1 MPSAVRSA
9 ARAIAV
15 AALVAA
21 VPRAQAQRVRG
32 ALTDSATRGPV
43 PGAVVVLYDSTGRE
57 LARGIADARGQYSV
71 PRPDATRR
79 MRIVRIGFRPNEMA
93 LGAHDSIVDAR
104 LQPVPAL
111 LHDVRANADR
121 VCPDRRNAGVALE
134 LWEQARAGLLASVV
148 AREASP
154 PKLRLR
160 KYRRTLDPVRR
171 RVIADTAE
179 YDDVVDARSFVAARV
194 PWSFAVYGYM
204 READDGTR
212 EYYAPDERVLLDPSF
227 AETHCLRPIDG
238 RGPRAAQVGIAFDP
252 IDVPE
257 RDTIVDIAG
266 TLWLDR
272 ATFAPLTIEFRYT
285 ALEQANRNSGGE
297 VSFALMPSGVS
308 MIEAW
313 EIRSASL
320 ATDLPSVPTGLAQ
333 RNVPRPDRHNVR
345 VLGYR
350 HIGGQIAL
358 ATWPDGKRWVSDLP
372 RIQGMIRTLAGDPM
386 PGAFVWIMR
395 SPDTVRTDARGRFE
409 FPPMAPGLYVVAASD
424 SILAGLGVS
433 RTLPQRVP
441 LFTTGNA
448 EVDLEFHPRSEIF
461 PTICPARS
469 YRVGTGVMLA
479 RVVDS
484 DGAPVPDATVEV
496 ETQRA
501 DSTVHTPIGR
511 RYGQTADDGGFV
523 VCGAEREHRLVV
535 RAFKDGGAAG
545 IAIDRWGEEVIAV
558 TLTLRPIKP

>member
-1 MPSAVRSA
+1 MRSV
-9 ARAIAV
+9 ARVIAV

-21 VPRAQAQRVRG
+21 VPRAHAQRVRG

-43 PGAVVVLYDSTGRE
+43 PGAVVVLYDSARRE
-57 LARGIADARGQYSV
+57 LARAISDARGEYSV
-71 PRPDATRR
+71 ARPAATRR
-79 MRIVRIGFRPNEMA
+79 MRIVRIGFRPTEAA
-93 LGAHDSIVDAR
+93 LDAADSIVDAR

-111 LHDVRANADR
+111 LHDVRASADR
-121 VCPDRRNAGVALE
+121 VCPDRPNAGVALE

-154 PKLRLR
+154 PRLRLR

-171 RVIADTAE
+171 QVIADTAE
-179 YDDVVDARSFVAARV
+179 YNDVVDARSFVAARV

-212 EYYAPDERVLLDPSF
+212 EYFAPDERVLLDPSF

-238 RGPRAAQVGIAFDP
+238 RGPRATQLGIAFDP

-272 ATFAPLTIEFRYT
+272 ATFAPLAIEYRYT
-285 ALEQANRNSGGE
+285 SLEPANRDSGGE
-297 VSFALMPSGVS
+297 VNFALMPSGVS
-308 MIEAW
+308 MIERW
-313 EIRSASL
+313 EIRSASI
-320 ATDLPSVPTGLAQ
+320 ATDLPSVSTGLVR
-333 RNVPRPDRHNVR
+333 RNVPRAERHNVR
-345 VLGYR
+345 ILGYR
-350 HIGGQIAL
+350 RIGGQIAL
-358 ATWPDGKRWVSDLP
+358 ATWPDGRRWVSDLP
-372 RIQGMIRTLAGDPM
+372 RIEGTLRTVEGDPVAD
-386 PGAFVWIMR
+386 AFVWIMR
-395 SPDTVRTDARGRFE
+395 SADTVRSDARGHFE

-424 SILAGLGVS
+424 SALAGLGVS

-441 LFTTGNA
+441 LLTTGST
-448 EVDLEFHPRSEIF
+448 EVDLEFRPRSSVF

-479 RVVDS
+479 RVVDA
-484 DGAPVPDATVEV
+484 DGAPVADATVEV

-501 DSTVHTPIGR
+501 DSAGHTAVGR
-511 RYGQTADDGGFV
+511 RYGQTAYDGAFV
-523 VCGAEREHRLVV
+523 VCGAERDYRLVV
-535 RAFKDGGAAG
+535 RAFKDRSAGG
-545 IAIDRWGEEVIAV
+545 IAIDRWGDEVIAV